1 MTHTMRNM
9 MDEQLT
15 EPEGMLVECY
25 RQLARVL
32 EMYGDELPPF
42 AQRNGLKALAA
53 LWQVMNGLDMDPG
66 HVYELG
72 A

>member
-1 MTHTMRNM
+1 MQNHMGHELN
-9 MDEQLT
+9 EA
-15 EPEGMLVECY
+15 EGKLVDVY
-25 RQLARVL
+25 RELARTL

-42 AQRNGLKALAA
+42 AVRNGLKALAA

-66 HVYELG
+66 QVYELG